1 MNEKLRRLWLTGKSR
16 WMLSVASAAVLVVAA
31 LLIMK
36 SGKARANPDAA
47 TETSDATT
55 PVAPVAKVERTELSV
70 IDSIPAEFR
79 PYQSVKLHAKVSGYL
94 NQMNVDFGDRVKTGQ
109 ILITIEVPELHDEL
123 NNAIA
128 IEHQA
133 EADYTNANLIYTRMI
148 GVNKEQPNL
157 VAQQDIDTATSKSL
171 AAESALNAAKADV
184 EKYQT
189 LVSYTNIVAPFDGV
203 VTHRYVDPGALVE
216 AGTSTAN
223 TQPLLE
229 VSDNYH
235 LRLDFPVSVEYVKDI
250 RVGNTIVAKVESLNG
265 KTFTGKITR
274 ATWMVNDETRTM
286 TTEFEVDNPNLELVP
301 GMYARVSVP
310 VDVHANALAVP
321 IEAVPPGETNSVY
334 VVNARNEI
342 EERPVKLGIDTPTQ
356 FEVLSGLKEGEL
368 VLTGSRAQFKPGQ
381 KVEPKLV
388 NLLAEQ

>member
-1 MNEKLRRLWLTGKSR
+1 
-16 WMLSVASAAVLVVAA
+16 MLSVASAAVLVVAA